1 MGRDTGRSASRKD
14 RIPRSPMTDLPAKPP
29 AAVPTEPGRT
39 SIASARHGRR
49 AIPWLRRTFV
59 TDVAMLVGAGLA
71 DASVSSAPISAGRL
85 SLTIGFTLLT
95 IVILVVR
102 GMYGPPPY
110 RGQIE
115 ATRGLVAA
123 TAFAAASVFLVCELV
138 AASPSTVQAIVRIW
152 LLDVI
157 FLTVGRISLA
167 LTARR
172 AFTTGGIGSP
182 TLIVGA
188 GKVGRLVAKRLL
200 ANPRFGLTPLGYL
213 DKEPL
218 FEDDEELGLPVFGA
232 SWDLERV
239 VRDHSVEHV
248 IVAFSTAPSDVLLR
262 LLKRCEELGIRTSFV
277 PRLYE
282 RSTERMTVQTLG
294 GIPLVSSRYAALTS
308 WQRGIKHAIDRMVAA
323 IALVLLS
330 PVMILLALVVRI
342 SMGRPILYR
351 QGRVGRDD
359 ERFEMLKFRSMRTP
373 TDDESLVA
381 PTDTAP
387 GGVGD
392 EDRRTR
398 IGAIMRRTS
407 LDELPQLIN
416 VVKGEMSLVGP
427 RPERPEFVDI
437 FETTVYRYGDRHR
450 VKSGITGWAQV
461 CGFRGKTS
469 LADRIEWDNHYIE
482 NWSLWFDVKILLMT
496 LVAVTRIREVE

>member
-1 MGRDTGRSASRKD
+1 MLAS
-14 RIPRSPMTDLPAKPP
+14 
-29 AAVPTEPGRT
+29 
-39 SIASARHGRR
+39 
-49 AIPWLRRTFV
+49 
-59 TDVAMLVGAGLA
+59 AGLA
-71 DASVSSAPISAGRL
+71 EELASSARVSAARVWV
-85 SLTIGFTLLT
+85 TIAFPLLTLL
-95 IVILVVR
+95 ILVVR

-110 RGQIE
+110 RSQIE
-115 ATRGLVAA
+115 ATRGLVTG
-123 TAFAAASVFLVCELV
+123 TAFAAAILVLACEPV
-138 AASPSTVQAIVRIW
+138 ANSPSTIQAIVRTWIF
-152 LLDVI
+152 DVI
-157 FLTVGRISLA
+157 FLGVGRISLGV
-167 LTARR
+167 TARR
-172 AFTTGGIGSP
+172 TFAAGGVGSP

-200 ANPRFGLTPLGYL
+200 ANPQFGLTPVGYL

-218 FEDDEELGLPVFGA
+218 FDDDEKLGIPVVGA

-239 VRDHSVEHV
+239 VRDRSIEHV

-262 LLKRCEELGIRTSFV
+262 LLKRCEELHIRTSFV

-294 GIPLVSSRYAALTS
+294 GIPLVSSRFAALTS
-308 WQRGIKHAIDRMVAA
+308 WQRSIKHAMDRIAA
-323 IALVLLS
+323 AMALVLLS
-330 PVMILLALVVRI
+330 PIMLILALVVWI

-359 ERFEMLKFRSMRTP
+359 EEFQMLKFRSMRTP
-373 TDDESLVA
+373 AAAEELVA
-381 PTDTAP
+381 TADTAP

-407 LDELPQLIN
+407 LDELPQLLN

-437 FETTVYRYGDRHR
+437 FERTVYRYGDRHR
-450 VKSGITGWAQV
+450 VKAGITGWAQV

-496 LVAVTRIREVE
+496 LIAVTRIREVE